1 MVFDRVLIFAFM
13 LSLTSCSSSLKI
25 NPGECGG
32 EVVLGRYLEG
42 SKLKN
47 KKDFII
53 EDKILTSFSF
63 KGNSEVIYLD
73 QFLKEN
79 EIDCSRVKSL
89 SLLLKN
95 TWSDVLISLIPFMTR
110 STLVVSGEDLKL
122 SQKNYKKDEVRLTW
136 IKKNVVNLLR

>member
-1 MVFDRVLIFAFM
+1 MVFDRVLIFSLM

-32 EVVLGRYLEG
+32 EVVLGSYLEG
-42 SKLKN
+42 SKLKDKRN
-47 KKDFII
+47 FLI

-73 QFLKEN
+73 QVLEEN
-79 EIDCSRVKSL
+79 EINCSQIKSL

-95 TWSDVLISLIPFMTR
+95 SWSDVLISLIPFITR
-110 STLVVSGEDLKL
+110 STLVVSGIDLKI
-122 SQKNYKKDEVRLTW
+122 SQKNDKKDEVRLTW

>member
-1 MVFDRVLIFAFM
+1 MVFDRFLIFAFM

-32 EVVLGRYLEG
+32 EVVLGSYLEG

-53 EDKILTSFSF
+53 ENKVLTSFSF

-73 QFLKEN
+73 QVLEEN
-79 EIDCSRVKSL
+79 EINCSQIKSL

-95 TWSDVLISLIPFMTR
+95 SWSDVLISLIPFMTR

-122 SQKNYKKDEVRLTW
+122 SQKNHKKDEVRLTW